1 VSDANLPQEQLSHV
15 DETGAARMVDVS
27 AKDVTHR
34 RAVASAFLETA
45 PETVAMVVAGDAPK
59 GDVLAAARIA
69 GISAA
74 KRTSELIPLCH
85 PLAITHV
92 SVAIEPVTTGERT
105 GFDIRATVEVDGK
118 TGIEMEALTA
128 AAVAGLT
135 LYDMCKAVD
144 RGMVLADVML
154 LRKEGGRSGTWTRE
168 AATDAH
174 ATANT
179 HAAANTDMDT

>member
-1 VSDANLPQEQLSHV
+1 LGDADTKAEDGGAVGDATRQRAVGLSHV
-15 DETGAARMVDVS
+15 DEKGAARMVDVS
-27 AKDVTHR
+27 AKEVTHR

-45 PETVAMVVAGDAPK
+45 PSTVAMVVAGEAPK

-85 PLAITHV
+85 PLPITHAAV
-92 SVAIEPVTTGERT
+92 EIEAVPSGPRT
-105 GFDIRATVEVDGK
+105 GFAITATVEVDAK

-135 LYDMCKAVD
+135 LYDMAKAVD
-144 RGMVLADVML
+144 RGMVLSDVML
-154 LRKEGGRSGTWTRE
+154 MSKEGGRSGRWTR
-168 AATDAH
+168 
-174 ATANT
+174 
-179 HAAANTDMDT
+179 DMQAKDE